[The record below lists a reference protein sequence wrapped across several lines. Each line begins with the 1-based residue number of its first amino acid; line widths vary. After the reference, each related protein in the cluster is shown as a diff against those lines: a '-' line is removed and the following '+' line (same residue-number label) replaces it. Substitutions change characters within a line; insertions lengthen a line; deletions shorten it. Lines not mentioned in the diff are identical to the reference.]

1 MEKEL
6 GKTLRRLRKGKKVSI
21 SSLADEHLSPSHKSQ
36 GLREESQKLLVV
48 VCLIF

>member
-21 SSLADEHLSPSHKSQ
+21 SSLADEHYPSHKSQ